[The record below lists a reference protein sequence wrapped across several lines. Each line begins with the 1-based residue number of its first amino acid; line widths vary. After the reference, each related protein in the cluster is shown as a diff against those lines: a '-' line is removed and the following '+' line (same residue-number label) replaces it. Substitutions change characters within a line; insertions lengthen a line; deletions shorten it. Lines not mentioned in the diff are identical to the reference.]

1 MVNTSKSTNKND
13 MPTTTITE
21 NETTGNEIVNML
33 RSSIGKKE
41 QKKEIIVSELVP
53 IQVKLCEAWKKFKV
67 SS

>member
-1 MVNTSKSTNKND
+1 MANTSKSTNKND
-13 MPTTTITE
+13 MPITTITE
-21 NETTGNEIVNML
+21 NGTTGNEIVNML